1 MRAPAENLAH
11 ALAAEY
17 VLGTLRGRARRRF
30 ESIAAADAAVGRILQ
45 RWQDELTPL
54 AERIEPIAPPARVW
68 KEIEARI
75 HPRGAAGAPAAAGLG
90 LWRAFGM
97 VSTGLAAVLV
107 VAYLG
112 LAPRPASDPLFVAV
126 IAAPDASP
134 HMVIS
139 MHEPDLLRVR
149 TVKPWSGTEGRSL
162 ELWALPKRGAPRS
175 LGLVSNVPGDTL
187 IRILPSDPRVRDAD
201 ALAIS
206 LEPPGG
212 SPTRAPTGPVLG
224 SGVVAPGRKT

>member
-1 MRAPAENLAH
+1 MRTLSENLAH

-30 ESIAAADAAVGRILQ
+30 ESIAAADTAVGGILK

-54 AERIEPIAPPARVW
+54 AERIAPVAPPARVW
-68 KEIEARI
+68 KAIETRI
-75 HPRGAAGAPAAAGLG
+75 QPRGAAQAPASAGVG
-90 LWRAFGM
+90 FWRAFGM
-97 VSTGLAAVLV
+97 VSAGLAAVLV
-107 VAYLG
+107 VAFLG
-112 LAPRPASDPLFVAV
+112 FAPRPAGDPLFVAV
-126 IAAPDASP
+126 VTAPDSSP

-149 TVKPWSGTEGRSL
+149 TVKPWTGTEGKSL
-162 ELWALPKRGAPRS
+162 ELWVLPAQGAPRS
-175 LGLVSNVPGDTL
+175 LGLVSNAPGETL
-187 IRILPSDPRVRDAD
+187 IRVAPGDPRIRSAS

-212 SPTRAPTGPVLG
+212 SPTKAPTGPVLG
-224 SGVVAPGRKT
+224 SGVIAPIRKT